1 MHPYDPDV
9 VRMMLMMVGSVPI
22 VLYYVI
28 RRYHQ
33 GKPLID
39 PSLRMLAVTWAILV
53 LVFGEQLLVTFG
65 NLSPEAD
72 RQLAPSHSPA
82 HLCRGD
88 HLLVLR
94 AQASVAAGA
103 RPYIQDLAERL
114 RIIPAAG

>member
-28 RRYHQ
+28 RRYRQ

-72 RQLAPSHSPA
+72 RQLAPSIV
-82 HLCRGD
+82 
-88 HLLVLR
+88 LLIF
-94 AQASVAAGA
+94 VAAITSLYSVPQRQLPRVLG
-103 RPYIQDLAERL
+103 
-114 RIIPAAG
+114 RIFRTWLNG